1 MFAHESHIPLIPFF
15 GQMFVFKINKTHS
28 SRNHNKREKNR
39 AVSIHHSLYNKIW
52 FSGFLDK
59 CVILNIFFFG
69 FSALCVHCSHAQV
82 HDQRNLS
89 GIVKV
94 IFYFIFGVY
103 IIAMLSL
110 DGPGCDIN
118 LPNIPLFHPLNTI
131 CTNYGIFVR
140 VSCMWT
146 CNMQYA
152 HEISVYGIW
161 MYLFLTIR
169 HSEGTG
175 TFQIKTEGITCMSWN
190 IEFGLNQWGIAQPK
204 EISSALKN
212 ILNAYILFIR

>member
-152 HEISVYGIW
+152 HEISVYGIRDIFISD
-161 MYLFLTIR
+161 YQ
-169 HSEGTG
+169 
-175 TFQIKTEGITCMSWN
+175 TFRSNGN
-190 IEFGLNQWGIAQPK
+190 IPD
-204 EISSALKN
+204 
-212 ILNAYILFIR
+212 